1 MPLLTSFSSRAY
13 VAKKS
18 SSAVFVAPTITPSYA
33 PAVASTVNEGS
44 GISIT
49 LNTTNIPNGATISYQ
64 TAIAG
69 AGDYSTDLEVGPLVV
84 NNNSTSASFILNE
97 DLTTEGDETF
107 TFSYTYG
114 YTHPV
119 DGSTTITGTA
129 SWTVGDTST
138 TPAGATYVL
147 GTNKATVDE
156 GSTVTITLT
165 TANVSA
171 GTTVAY
177 TITGVSS
184 ADLNAASLTGNFVT
198 GTTDSI
204 TLITTAD
211 ASTESTENI
220 VFTLNNAE
228 DTITVPIN
236 DTSQNPTYALTTPQA
251 SVNEGDTFIITLT
264 TTDVVNGTTVPYT
277 ISGIT
282 TADIDG
288 ASLTGNFVVQNNSA
302 ALSVAVTADA
312 SLSEGA
318 ETFQIV
324 LDSGAGGTVQ
334 VTINDTSVNTTPTYL
349 NLTLQTASTLDEGQ
363 AATFRLT
370 GRNIAQGTT
379 IDYAITSVSG
389 TISASDVVP
398 ATLTRT
404 VTWNSALNNVS
415 QSQDFIVTLAED
427 TLTEGDESFK
437 VVLAAT
443 DSASTSTGSLESPT
457 VTITDTSLTPETGQ
471 IVFTSNASWTVPTGV
486 FKISMVAVAGGGG
499 GGGVYSSGARSGS
512 GGAGGELRYANDV
525 TVTPGEVLTIAAGSA
540 GSAGARNANGQDGGA
555 SSVLRQST
563 TLLSAIGGGAGV
575 FGGGGTGGSGGAGDG
590 GGSGGAGGN
599 FASGSRGGGAG
610 GAGGYSGN
618 GGAGANGQSPTAGS
632 AGSGGGGGGA
642 GSTGQTPGQSGG
654 GGVGLLGEGTSGSG
668 GNYNNDG
675 TGGSSGQE
683 GQNGIGGEYG
693 GGGSGSQYTGNP
705 SLGTSQNGGPG
716 AVRIMWPG
724 TGRQYPTTRTADE
737 NVVVGTYDSI
747 ASNVSSIAE
756 SGTAVTFTLSTS
768 NVPQNT
774 TVGYSIV
781 SVSGT
786 VNANDFS
793 SATSAFTIDASG
805 NATVQLIASNDF
817 VTEGSESFKIQL
829 AATDSI
835 GTDTGDLES
844 STITISDDSVATVYN
859 SVSVNKST
867 YNEGETIT
875 ITVNHTQSN
884 TGASFTVP
892 YTIAASGTA
901 ADDFSQTNGTLTL
914 SNGAT
919 SESTKTVI
927 SNDLTTEDT
936 ETLTVTLGSTDSN
949 GNSTGGISTT
959 ADISDTSVGVRVPG
973 TEFMRSIAKPANSV
987 FFGSVFAETI
997 GGDNDYIIAG
1007 SGSAGIGFNG
1017 SSFEQP
1023 NTGQAL
1029 IFNRQNG
1036 SLIRSFPN
1044 PTQGTTRAV
1053 GVTSSGSSA
1062 YILSGYVSGNNA
1074 SVPLTIGDTVNFTV
1088 NAGGHPFYIRVSNGG
1103 SNVSLP
1109 PATNQGTTNGV
1120 VSWTPITAGTYYY
1133 QCSIHAGM
1141 IGTIVVSDP
1150 TTVENYSRLSQFG
1163 IGVGIS
1169 SYNGIS
1175 YACIGAPY
1183 YRNASNTYMPRVY
1196 VYSSTDG
1203 FSSVTLSHTIELS
1216 DYGNHTNSPNTL
1228 FRGHGCFKAV
1238 GKWLVVS
1245 DRRHSSSGVSDTP
1258 GRSSYFDLT
1267 DNRDGTSSQVDAP
1280 TLAQN
1285 TGWDIN
1291 TNGTYIIHSSPFYD
1305 GQYGATTATNEG
1317 RLQLFNPGTASRTYA
1332 VTVASGT
1339 NSYGSGNKYHILTQS
1354 TDATPTL
1361 ALTEGNTYV
1370 FDQSD
1375 SSNSNHPFRFSTTAN
1390 NSGSSEY
1397 TTGVTTAGTPGSAGA
1412 NTTIT
1417 VAAGAPTLYYYCSV
1431 HSGMGGSATTEGNVI
1446 RRNLTGQTYAGGP
1459 SSASNFY
1466 LGTAS
1471 ALTTDRLWFT
1481 SAGDDY
1487 SGYTN
1492 AGRLRN
1498 LPIAGGSGATINNP
1512 LVTSTANDELG
1523 STSLGGLDAHGDY
1536 AVMIWEN
1543 PYTGVQSARVY
1554 NDAGSL
1560 VMNFTPT
1567 SGNTFESGGKVVIVK
1582 EYIYLVQG
1590 PSGGGAQTIEIY

>member
-1 MPLLTSFSSRAY
+1 
-13 VAKKS
+13 
-18 SSAVFVAPTITPSYA
+18 
-33 PAVASTVNEGS
+33 
-44 GISIT
+44 
-49 LNTTNIPNGATISYQ
+49 
-64 TAIAG
+64 
-69 AGDYSTDLEVGPLVV
+69 
-84 NNNSTSASFILNE
+84 
-97 DLTTEGDETF
+97 
-107 TFSYTYG
+107 
-114 YTHPV
+114 
-119 DGSTTITGTA
+119 
-129 SWTVGDTST
+129 
-138 TPAGATYVL
+138 
-147 GTNKATVDE
+147 
-156 GSTVTITLT
+156 
-165 TANVSA
+165 
-171 GTTVAY
+171 
-177 TITGVSS
+177 
-184 ADLNAASLTGNFVT
+184 
-198 GTTDSI
+198 
-204 TLITTAD
+204 
-211 ASTESTENI
+211 
-220 VFTLNNAE
+220 
-228 DTITVPIN
+228 
-236 DTSQNPTYALTTPQA
+236 
-251 SVNEGDTFIITLT
+251 
-264 TTDVVNGTTVPYT
+264 
-277 ISGIT
+277 
-282 TADIDG
+282 
-288 ASLTGNFVVQNNSA
+288 
-302 ALSVAVTADA
+302 
-312 SLSEGA
+312 
-318 ETFQIV
+318 
-324 LDSGAGGTVQ
+324 
-334 VTINDTSVNTTPTYL
+334 
-349 NLTLQTASTLDEGQ
+349 
-363 AATFRLT
+363 
-370 GRNIAQGTT
+370 
-379 IDYAITSVSG
+379 
-389 TISASDVVP
+389 
-398 ATLTRT
+398 
-404 VTWNSALNNVS
+404 
-415 QSQDFIVTLAED
+415 
-427 TLTEGDESFK
+427 
-437 VVLAAT
+437 
-443 DSASTSTGSLESPT
+443 
-457 VTITDTSLTPETGQ
+457 
-471 IVFTSNASWTVPTGV
+471 
-486 FKISMVAVAGGGG
+486 
-499 GGGVYSSGARSGS
+499 
-512 GGAGGELRYANDV
+512 
-525 TVTPGEVLTIAAGSA
+525 
-540 GSAGARNANGQDGGA
+540 
-555 SSVLRQST
+555 
-563 TLLSAIGGGAGV
+563 
-575 FGGGGTGGSGGAGDG
+575 
-590 GGSGGAGGN
+590 
-599 FASGSRGGGAG
+599 
-610 GAGGYSGN
+610 
-618 GGAGANGQSPTAGS
+618 
-632 AGSGGGGGGA
+632 
-642 GSTGQTPGQSGG
+642 
-654 GGVGLLGEGTSGSG
+654 
-668 GNYNNDG
+668 
-675 TGGSSGQE
+675 
-683 GQNGIGGEYG
+683 
-693 GGGSGSQYTGNP
+693 
-705 SLGTSQNGGPG
+705 
-716 AVRIMWPG
+716 MWPG

-786 VNANDFS
+786 VDANDFS
-793 SATSAFTIDASG
+793 SATSVFTIDASG

-901 ADDFSQTNGTLTL
+901 TDDFSQTSGTLTL
-914 SNGAT
+914 SNGTT

-927 SNDLTTEDT
+927 SNDLTTEGT
-936 ETLTVTLGSTDSN
+936 ETLTVTLGATDSN

-1007 SGSAGIGFNG
+1007 SGSAGIGFDG

-1216 DYGNHTNSPNTL
+1216 DYGNHTNAPNTL
-1228 FRGHGCFKAV
+1228 FRGRGCFKAV

-1280 TLAQN
+1280 ALAQN

-1291 TNGTYIIHSSPFYD
+1291 TNGTYIIHSSPRYD

-1317 RLQLFNPGTASRTYA
+1317 KVQLLNPGTASRTYA

-1375 SSNSNHPFRFSTTAN
+1375 SSNSGHPFRFSTTAN

-1417 VAAGAPTLYYYCSV
+1417 VAASAPTLYYYCSV
-1431 HSGMGGSATTEGNVI
+1431 HSGMGGTATTEGNVI

-1471 ALTTDRLWFT
+1471 ALTTNRLWFT
-1481 SAGDDY
+1481 SIGDDY

-1498 LPIAGGSGATINNP
+1498 LPITGGSGATINNP
-1512 LVTSTANDELG
+1512 MVTSTANDELG
-1523 STSLGGLDAHGDY
+1523 QTNLPGLSAYGEY
-1536 AVMIWEN
+1536 ALMVWADN
-1543 PYTGVQSARVY
+1543 FSNTQSARVY
-1554 NDAGSL
+1554 NESGSL

-1567 SGNTFESGGKVVIVK
+1567 SGNVFDTGKQVIVK
-1582 EYIYLVQG
+1582 EYIYLVQS

>member
-1 MPLLTSFSSRAY
+1 M
-13 VAKKS
+13 
-18 SSAVFVAPTITPSYA
+18 
-33 PAVASTVNEGS
+33 
-44 GISIT
+44 
-49 LNTTNIPNGATISYQ
+49 
-64 TAIAG
+64 
-69 AGDYSTDLEVGPLVV
+69 
-84 NNNSTSASFILNE
+84 
-97 DLTTEGDETF
+97 
-107 TFSYTYG
+107 
-114 YTHPV
+114 
-119 DGSTTITGTA
+119 
-129 SWTVGDTST
+129 
-138 TPAGATYVL
+138 
-147 GTNKATVDE
+147 
-156 GSTVTITLT
+156 
-165 TANVSA
+165 
-171 GTTVAY
+171 
-177 TITGVSS
+177 
-184 ADLNAASLTGNFVT
+184 
-198 GTTDSI
+198 
-204 TLITTAD
+204 
-211 ASTESTENI
+211 
-220 VFTLNNAE
+220 
-228 DTITVPIN
+228 
-236 DTSQNPTYALTTPQA
+236 
-251 SVNEGDTFIITLT
+251 
-264 TTDVVNGTTVPYT
+264 
-277 ISGIT
+277 
-282 TADIDG
+282 
-288 ASLTGNFVVQNNSA
+288 
-302 ALSVAVTADA
+302 
-312 SLSEGA
+312 
-318 ETFQIV
+318 
-324 LDSGAGGTVQ
+324 
-334 VTINDTSVNTTPTYL
+334 
-349 NLTLQTASTLDEGQ
+349 
-363 AATFRLT
+363 
-370 GRNIAQGTT
+370 
-379 IDYAITSVSG
+379 
-389 TISASDVVP
+389 
-398 ATLTRT
+398 
-404 VTWNSALNNVS
+404 
-415 QSQDFIVTLAED
+415 
-427 TLTEGDESFK
+427 
-437 VVLAAT
+437 
-443 DSASTSTGSLESPT
+443 
-457 VTITDTSLTPETGQ
+457 
-471 IVFTSNASWTVPTGV
+471 
-486 FKISMVAVAGGGG
+486 
-499 GGGVYSSGARSGS
+499 
-512 GGAGGELRYANDV
+512 
-525 TVTPGEVLTIAAGSA
+525 
-540 GSAGARNANGQDGGA
+540 
-555 SSVLRQST
+555 
-563 TLLSAIGGGAGV
+563 
-575 FGGGGTGGSGGAGDG
+575 
-590 GGSGGAGGN
+590 
-599 FASGSRGGGAG
+599 
-610 GAGGYSGN
+610 YSGN
-618 GGAGANGQSPTAGS
+618 PATGLGRDGA
-632 AGSGGGGGGA
+632 
-642 GSTGQTPGQSGG
+642 
-654 GGVGLLGEGTSGSG
+654 
-668 GNYNNDG
+668 
-675 TGGSSGQE
+675 
-683 GQNGIGGEYG
+683 
-693 GGGSGSQYTGNP
+693 
-705 SLGTSQNGGPG
+705 PG
-716 AVRIMWPG
+716 AVRIIYPG
-724 TGRQYPTTRTADE
+724 ISRQYPTTRTVNEAQ
-737 NVVVGTYDSI
+737 VTGTYDSLTV
-747 ASNVSSIAE
+747 STTSLNENLLSGGNVNV
-756 SGTAVTFTLSTS
+756 VTLTLSTT

-805 NATVQLIASNDF
+805 NATIQLTTSNDF
-817 VTEGSESFKIQL
+817 ATEGTESFRIQL
-829 AATDSI
+829 AATDSV
-835 GTDTGDLES
+835 GNDTASLQS
-844 STITISDDSVATVYN
+844 PVVSISDDSIATVYN
-859 SVSVNKST
+859 SISVDKST
-867 YNEGETIT
+867 YSEGETIT
-875 ITVNHTQSN
+875 ITVNKTGNNSISTQV
-884 TGASFTVP
+884 G
-892 YTIAASGTA
+892 YTISASGSG
-901 ADDFSQTNGTLTL
+901 DFNQTSGVLTL
-914 SNGAT
+914 LDGNTYEGSPYSASKTIIT
-919 SESTKTVI
+919 S
-927 SNDLTTEDT
+927 DLTTEGT
-936 ETLTVTLGSTDSN
+936 ETLTVTLASTDSN

-1062 YILSGYVSGNNA
+1062 YTLSGYVSGNNA

-1216 DYGNHTNSPNTL
+1216 DYGNHTNAPNTL

-1280 TLAQN
+1280 ALAQN

-1291 TNGTYIIHSSPFYD
+1291 TNGTYIIHSSPRYD

-1317 RLQLFNPGTASRTYA
+1317 KVQLLNPGTASRTYA

-1339 NSYGSGNKYHILTQS
+1339 NGYGSGNKYHILTQS

-1375 SSNSNHPFRFSTTAN
+1375 SSNSGHPFRFSTTAN
-1390 NSGSSEY
+1390 NSGSSGY

-1417 VAAGAPTLYYYCSV
+1417 VAASAPTLYYYCSV
-1431 HSGMGGSATTEGNVI
+1431 HSGMGGTATTDGNVI

-1459 SSASNFY
+1459 SNASNFY

-1567 SGNTFESGGKVVIVK
+1567 SGNTFESGGKVVIVT

>member
-18 SSAVFVAPTITPSYA
+18 SSAEFVAPTITPSYA
-33 PAVASTVNEGS
+33 PAAASTVNEGS

-49 LNTTNIPNGATISYQ
+49 LNTTNIPNDAEITYTVSGV
-64 TAIAG
+64 TAA
-69 AGDYSTDLEVGPLVV
+69 DYSTS
-84 NNNSTSASFILNE
+84 STSPLAVAGNAVTASFILNE
-97 DLTTEGDETF
+97 DLTTEGPETF
-107 TFSYTYG
+107 TFAYSYT

-129 SWTVGDTST
+129 NWTVGDAST

-156 GSTVTITLT
+156 DNSVTITLT

-211 ASTESTENI
+211 ATTEGTENI
-220 VFTLNNAE
+220 VFTLDNGE

-277 ISGIT
+277 ITGVS

-288 ASLTGNFVVQNNSA
+288 ESLTGNFVVQNNSA

-334 VTINDTSVNTTPTYL
+334 VTINDTSVNTTPAYL
-349 NLTLQTASTLDEGQ
+349 NLTLQTASTINEGQ
-363 AATFRLT
+363 AATFRIT

-379 IDYAITSVSG
+379 IDYVITTVSG
-389 TISASDVVP
+389 TISAADVTP

-404 VTWNSALNNVS
+404 VVWNGTLNNVS
-415 QSQDFIVTLAED
+415 QSQDFAVTLAED

-486 FKISMVAVAGGGG
+486 FKISMVAVGGGGG
-499 GGGVYSSGARSGS
+499 GGGVYSSGGRSGS
-512 GGAGGELRYANDV
+512 GGAGGELGYANDV
-525 TVTPGEVLTIAAGSA
+525 TVTPGEVLTIATGAAGL
-540 GSAGARNANGQDGGA
+540 GGARNANGQGGGA
-555 SSVLRQST
+555 SSVLRQAT

-575 FGGGGTGGSGGAGDG
+575 FGGGGTGGTGGTSDG
-590 GGSGGAGGN
+590 GGNGGAGGD
-599 FASGSRGGGAG
+599 FASGSRGGGGG

-618 GGAGANGQSPTAGS
+618 GGAGANGQAPTAGS
-632 AGSGGGGGGA
+632 AGSGGAGGGA
-642 GSTGQTPGQSGG
+642 GSSALTPGQSGG

-675 TGGSSGQE
+675 AGGSSGQE
-683 GQNGIGGEYG
+683 GQDGIGGEYG

-793 SATSAFTIDASG
+793 SATSVFTIDANG

-901 ADDFSQTNGTLTL
+901 TDDFSQTSGTLTL
-914 SNGAT
+914 SNGTT

-927 SNDLTTEDT
+927 SNDLTTEGT
-936 ETLTVTLGSTDSN
+936 ETLTVTLGATDSN

-959 ADISDTSVGVRVPG
+959 ADIADTSVGVRVPG

-987 FFGSVFAETI
+987 FFGSVFAEEI

-1007 SGSAGIGFNG
+1007 SPQNGIGFNG
-1017 SSFEQP
+1017 SGFEQI

-1036 SLIRSFPN
+1036 SLIRSFPS

-1074 SVPLTIGDTVNFTV
+1074 SVPLTTGDTVNFTV
-1088 NAGGHPFYIRVSNGG
+1088 NAGGHPFVIRTSNGG

-1133 QCSIHAGM
+1133 QCTIHAGM
-1141 IGTIVVSDP
+1141 VGTIVVSNP
-1150 TTVENYSRLSQFG
+1150 TTVENYSRLSYFG
-1163 IGVGIS
+1163 AGVSIS
-1169 SYNGIS
+1169 SYNGIN

-1183 YRNASNTYMPRVY
+1183 YKDATGTFMPRIY

-1216 DYGNHTNSPNTL
+1216 DYGNHTNDPNRL
-1228 FRGHGCFKAV
+1228 FHRNNFNAV
-1238 GKWLVVS
+1238 GKWLVLS
-1245 DRRHSSSGVSDTP
+1245 DYRHSSSGVSDTP

-1267 DNRDGTSSQVDAP
+1267 DARDGTSSQVDAP
-1280 TLAQN
+1280 NLAQN

-1291 TNGTYIIHSSPFYD
+1291 TNGEYVIHSTPTYD

-1317 RLQLFNPGTASRTYA
+1317 RVQVFNPGTASRTYV

-1339 NSYGSGNKYHILTQS
+1339 NSYGSGDKYHILTQS

-1361 ALTEGNTYV
+1361 ELTEGNTYV

-1375 SSNSNHPFRFSTTAN
+1375 SSNSGHPFRFSTTAN
-1390 NSGSSEY
+1390 NSGNSEY

-1431 HSGMGGSATTEGNVI
+1431 HSGMGGSATTQGNAI
-1446 RRNLTGQTYAGGP
+1446 SRNLVGQSYAGGP
-1459 SSASNFY
+1459 NSATNFY
-1466 LGTAS
+1466 LGTSVAIS
-1471 ALTTDRLWFT
+1471 ANRLWFT
-1481 SAGDDY
+1481 SIGDDY

-1498 LPIAGGSGATINNP
+1498 LPLSGGSGATINNP
-1512 LVTSTANDELG
+1512 MVTSTANDELG
-1523 STSLGGLDAHGDY
+1523 QTNLPGLSAYGEYALMVWQDNFSST
-1536 AVMIWEN
+1536 
-1543 PYTGVQSARVY
+1543 QSARVY
-1554 NDAGSL
+1554 NESGSL

-1567 SGNTFESGGKVVIVK
+1567 SGNVFDTNIGPVIVK

-1590 PSGGGAQTIEIY
+1590 PIGGGQQTIEIY

>member
-33 PAVASTVNEGS
+33 PAAASTVNEGS

-49 LNTTNIPNGATISYQ
+49 LNTTNIPNDAEITYTVSGV
-64 TAIAG
+64 TAA
-69 AGDYSTDLEVGPLVV
+69 DYSTSATSPLAVAGNAV
-84 NNNSTSASFILNE
+84 TASFILNE
-97 DLTTEGDETF
+97 DLTTEGPETF
-107 TFSYTYG
+107 TFAYSYT

-129 SWTVGDTST
+129 NWTVGDAST
-138 TPAGATYVL
+138 TPDGATYVL

-156 GSTVTITLT
+156 GSSVTITLT

-220 VFTLNNAE
+220 VFTLDNAE

-349 NLTLQTASTLDEGQ
+349 NVTLQTASTLDEGQ

-457 VTITDTSLTPETGQ
+457 VTITDTSLTPETSQ
-471 IVFTSNASWTVPTGV
+471 IVFTSNVSWTVPTGV

-499 GGGVYSSGARSGS
+499 GGGVYSSGGRSGS
-512 GGAGGELRYANDV
+512 GGAGGELRYANNV
-525 TVTPGEVLTIAAGSA
+525 TVTPGEVLTIATGLAGS
-540 GSAGARNANGQDGGA
+540 GGARNANGQDGGA

-575 FGGGGTGGSGGAGDG
+575 FGGGGTGGSGGTGDG

-599 FASGSRGGGAG
+599 FASGSRGGGGG

-618 GGAGANGQSPTAGS
+618 GGAGANGNTFNGLT
-632 AGSGGGGGGA
+632 GSGGGGGGA
-642 GSTGQTPGQSGG
+642 GSTTKTPGQSGG
-654 GGVGLLGEGTSGSG
+654 GGVGLLGQGTTGIAG
-668 GNYNNDG
+668 AFNNDG
-675 TGGSSGQE
+675 PGGSSGQE
-683 GQNGIGGEYG
+683 GQDGIGGEYG

-793 SATSAFTIDASG
+793 SATSAFIIDASG

-844 STITISDDSVATVYN
+844 STITISDASVATVYN
-859 SVSVNKST
+859 SISVDKST
-867 YNEGETIT
+867 YSEGETIT

-927 SNDLTTEDT
+927 SNDLTTEGT

-1007 SGSAGIGFNG
+1007 SGSAGIGFDG

-1036 SLIRSFPN
+1036 SLIRSFPS

-1053 GVTSSGSSA
+1053 GVTSSGNSA
-1062 YILSGYVSGNNA
+1062 YTLSGYVSGNNA

-1103 SNVSLP
+1103 SNVSNP
-1109 PATNQGTTNGV
+1109 AATNQGTTNGV

-1183 YRNASNTYMPRVY
+1183 YRDASNTYMPRVY

-1216 DYGNHTNSPNTL
+1216 DYGNHTNTPNTL

-1267 DNRDGTSSQVDAP
+1267 DTRDGTSSQVDAP

-1305 GQYGATTATNEG
+1305 GQYGGTTATNEG

-1339 NSYGSGNKYHILTQS
+1339 NGYGSGNKYHILTQS

-1375 SSNSNHPFRFSTTAN
+1375 SSNSGHPFRFSTTAN

-1417 VAAGAPTLYYYCSV
+1417 VAASAPTLYYYCSV
-1431 HSGMGGSATTEGNVI
+1431 HSGMGGTATTEGNVI

-1536 AVMIWEN
+1536 AVMVWEN

-1567 SGNTFESGGKVVIVK
+1567 SGNTFESDGKVVIVT